1 MQIWILLRIFVV
13 KNDMILN
20 RLGNKSR
27 IAQDIIKHFP
37 KHRTF
42 IDMFFG
48 AGGIFFN
55 KPLADY
61 NFCNDVDDDIFNLY
75 HVLQNNKDEL
85 IKQLEIMPI
94 SESLMKY
101 WNNNIESDP
110 MKKAVRFLMLSNFG
124 YMGKPNTMVFGQSYG
139 NQKKSTLSKMEATFE
154 RIKFAQF
161 MCCDFRKVL
170 SKVQFRDNEN
180 EAFVYA
186 DPPYIGTDNNYSQ
199 SFTENDI
206 IDLFDILI
214 NSGIKFAASEFDNE
228 FILDL
233 AKQNNLNIITIGERQ
248 NMKNRRTEILIT
260 NYTQPLSLFDF

>member
-1 MQIWILLRIFVV
+1 MLAAAAV
-13 KNDMILN
+13 KLQEMILN
-20 RLGNKSR
+20 RLGNKTR
-27 IAQDIIKHFP
+27 IAQDIIQHFP
-37 KHRTF
+37 QHRTF

-61 NFCNDVDDDIFNLY
+61 NFCNDIDDDVFNLY
-75 HVLQNNKDEL
+75 QVLKTDKENL
-85 IKQLEIMPI
+85 IKEIEIMPMT
-94 SESLMKY
+94 ENLLKH
-101 WNNNIESDP
+101 WNFNTETEP
-110 MKKAVRFLMLSNFG
+110 LQKAVRFIMLSNFG

-139 NQKKSTLSKMEATFE
+139 NQKKSTLSKIDATFE

-199 SFTENDI
+199 SFTEQDTK
-206 IDLFDILI
+206 DLFELLV
-214 NSGIKFAASEFDNE
+214 NSGLKFAISEFDND
-228 FILDL
+228 FVMSL
-233 AKQNNLNIITIGERQ
+233 ANDYKLNIITIGERQ
-248 NMKNRRTEILIT
+248 NMKNRRTEILVT
-260 NYTQPLSLFDF
+260 NYKKPLSLFDGV